1 VAIQEKAI
9 VKPKEGIQVSVY
21 TRWHQLSVPLAFALA
36 AGSFM
41 FIVLNRGPVGVA
53 IVVAIVCLVIP
64 PLLAFQGFP
73 TRNDVMVMPDGLV
86 FSRRDAVPFGEL
98 SRWGTDDYLT
108 LVRRGRTT
116 LMVSA
121 ADQQSRDRLLRE
133 FQHALDVWQRKQPA
147 VSESIRR
154 THFYGS
160 ARAAAMGAVIVAL
173 GALCIFMALRL
184 REPSIELAIV
194 GALGGLFGVFM
205 LLGRRL

>member
-1 VAIQEKAI
+1 
-9 VKPKEGIQVSVY
+9 
-21 TRWHQLSVPLAFALA
+21 
-36 AGSFM
+36 M